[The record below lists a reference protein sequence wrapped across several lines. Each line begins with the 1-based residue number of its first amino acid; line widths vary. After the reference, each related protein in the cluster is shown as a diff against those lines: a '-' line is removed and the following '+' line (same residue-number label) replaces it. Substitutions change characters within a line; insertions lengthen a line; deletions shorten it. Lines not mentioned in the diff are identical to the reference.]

1 MSNPNDNTALVY
13 DYVSVPFKG
22 REVTDA
28 EIALISSIVPPKAKI
43 LDIGAGTGRHL
54 IPLSELGYNLTGIDS
69 SNGML
74 DILEQKL
81 KNNRNSQ
88 VIRGDVLT
96 YDFKSEQFDLIIMMW
111 NAFNEII
118 LSPESAQRLL
128 SVFNRILKIGGKVL
142 INSDDPDTNIMSEKN
157 FQLDYSKEGKDF
169 KLNWSVINFDKE
181 NNITTALEEIDEN
194 GKTSKAE
201 IKQRWWTEK
210 QYRDLAESNGFKFER
225 INLKV
230 NTELYIVF
238 TKLQ

>member
-81 KNNRNSQ
+81 KNNTNSQ

-128 SVFNRILKIGGKVL
+128 SVFNRILKVGGKVL